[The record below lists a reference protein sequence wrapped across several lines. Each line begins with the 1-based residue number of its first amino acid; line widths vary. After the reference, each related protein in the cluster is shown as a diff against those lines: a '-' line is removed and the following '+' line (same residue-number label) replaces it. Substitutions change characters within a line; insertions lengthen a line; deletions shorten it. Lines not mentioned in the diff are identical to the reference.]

1 MVPGAVAVSTWVRRL
16 LQEDDGATLVEF
28 ALVTP
33 VLILVLVA
41 SLDFARALNAYV
53 TITNASREAAHYAAL
68 HTSAMEPEVRS
79 FVVTRIV
86 PLDPAALESPITLVY
101 TSSTDERWSAA
112 PLRPGTVTVTL
123 RYRWDAATWMVGQFF
138 SAVSGS
144 RTFEVS
150 SAMEAM
156 L

>member
-1 MVPGAVAVSTWVRRL
+1 MIASLRRL
-16 LQEDDGATLVEF
+16 FADDTGATLVEF

-53 TITNASREAAHYAAL
+53 TITNASREAAHYAVLHPAADDAAL
-68 HTSAMEPEVRS
+68 TS
-79 FVVTRIV
+79 FVATRII
-86 PLDPAALESPITLVY
+86 PLDPTALETVTAPY
-101 TSSTDERWSAA
+101 TPSTDLRWGAA
-112 PLRPGTVTVTL
+112 AMSPGIVTVTV
-123 RYRWDAATWMVGQFF
+123 RYRWDAATWVVGQFF

-144 RTFEVS
+144 RTFEAS

-156 L
+156 R

>member
-1 MVPGAVAVSTWVRRL
+1 MNAPVRHAL
-16 LQEDDGATLVEF
+16 TEEAGATLVEF
-28 ALVTP
+28 ALVAP

-53 TITNASREAAHYAAL
+53 TITNASREAAHYAVL
-68 HTSAMEPEVRS
+68 HATATSTEITS
-79 FVVTRIV
+79 FVASRIV
-86 PLDPAALESPITLVY
+86 PLDPAALDPVAAPY
-101 TSSTDERWSAA
+101 TPSADARWSAA
-112 PLRPGTVTVTL
+112 PFSPGTVTVTV

-150 SAMEAM
+150 TAMEAM
-156 L
+156 R

>member
-1 MVPGAVAVSTWVRRL
+1 VA
-16 LQEDDGATLVEF
+16 EDGGATLVEF

-53 TITNASREAAHYAAL
+53 TVTNASREAARYA
-68 HTSAMEPEVRS
+68 
-79 FVVTRIV
+79 VVHPLADDPTIESYVATRIV
-86 PLDPAALESPITLVY
+86 PLDPAALDVTAVY
-101 TSSTDERWSAA
+101 TPSTDVRWSAA
-112 PLRPGTVTVTL
+112 TTSPGTITVNVL
-123 RYRWDAATWMVGQFF
+123 YRWDAATWMVGHFF

-150 SAMEAM
+150 TAMEAM
-156 L
+156 R

>member
-1 MVPGAVAVSTWVRRL
+1 MVPGALPVIAPLRRVL
-16 LQEDDGATLVEF
+16 LEDDGATLVEF

-53 TITNASREAAHYAAL
+53 TVTSASREAARYAVL
-68 HTSAMEPEVRS
+68 HPTADDAAIWS
-79 FVVTRIV
+79 FVATRVV
-86 PLDPAALESPITLVY
+86 PLDPAALQVTAVY
-101 TSSTDERWSAA
+101 TPSTDVRWSVAT
-112 PLRPGTVTVTL
+112 LSPGTVTVSV

-144 RTFEVS
+144 RTFEAS

-156 L
+156 R

>member
-1 MVPGAVAVSTWVRRL
+1 MVPGAVPVSTWVRRL

-33 VLILVLVA
+33 VLILILVA

-53 TITNASREAAHYAAL
+53 TITNASREAAHFAVLHPAADDAAL
-68 HTSAMEPEVRS
+68 TS
-79 FVVTRIV
+79 FVATRIV
-86 PLDPAALESPITLVY
+86 PLDPAALESVTAPY
-101 TSSTDERWSAA
+101 TPSTDVRWSVAA
-112 PLRPGTVTVTL
+112 LSPGTVTVTV

-156 L
+156 R